1 MPRWTRHLPRAALF
15 TSLAALAVACTDRTP
30 TGARPDPQGPTGP
43 DGEPVTLQALQCHA
57 SRRTLSVTC
66 GPAAP
71 EVPGG
76 PAADKIVIGGPG
88 LYVNLVIS
96 NEAYNNVTERFTFD
110 VALQN
115 LIEQP
120 LGTTNGL
127 TLSPAPSGIKIFFHN
142 GPVVVSGTGAAS
154 VIPDGFGSFTGQE
167 QPYYQYGNTV
177 LEQNETSAAKPWKI
191 AMPPSATDIDFVLF
205 VLAPVPW
212 PDGYITLDGQ
222 FPGAYYGDLVPG
234 ETHAMTAVVKTR
246 MGEVVPGAVVT
257 YGTTNPYCATVT
269 AAGVVKGVRAQSCT
283 ITATSGART
292 GAMEYDVTGIVR
304 TWDGSVS
311 TSWGTGGNW
320 VGGLVPAAVDSVL
333 IPAAPANQPTLVA
346 DTDIGG
352 VEVEDGATLNL
363 GPFRLS
369 VSADLATG
377 ATPGSGVVAA
387 GGRLVLAGTGTVRGR
402 VSDFR
407 VLGSYALSGPL
418 AALAPDNVD
427 AGTLQVDAYE
437 LTIDAQ

>member
-57 SRRTLSVTC
+57 SRHTLSVTC
-66 GPAAP
+66 GPASP
-71 EVPGG
+71 ETGG
-76 PAADKIVIGGPG
+76 VAADKIIVGGQG
-88 LYVNLVIS
+88 LYVNLIIS
-96 NEAYNNVTERFTFD
+96 NEAYNDVTERFTFD

-120 LGTTNGL
+120 MGTTSGL
-127 TLSPAPSGIKIFFHN
+127 TLAPAPSGIRIFFHS

-154 VIPDGFGSFTGQE
+154 VIPDGFGAFTGE
-167 QPYYQYGNTV
+167 DQPYYQYNNTV

-191 AMPPSATDIDFVLF
+191 AMPPTATDVDFVLY
-205 VLAPVPW
+205 VLTPVPW
-212 PDGYITLDGQ
+212 PDGYVTLDGQ
-222 FPGAYYGDLVPG
+222 FPGAYYGDMVPG

-246 MGEVVPGAVVT
+246 VGAVVPGAVVT
-257 YGTTNPYCATVT
+257 YGTTDPYCATVT
-269 AAGVVKGVRAQSCT
+269 AAGVVKGVRAQTCT
-283 ITATSGART
+283 ITATSGVQT
-292 GAMEYDVTGIVR
+292 GAMEYDVTGTVR
-304 TWDGSVS
+304 IWDGSVS
-311 TSWGTGGNW
+311 ASWGVGGNW
-320 VGGLVPAAVDSVL
+320 TGGLVPAAVDSVL
-333 IPAAPANQPTLVA
+333 IPAAAPSQPALVA

-363 GPFRLS
+363 GAFRLT
-369 VSADLATG
+369 VSANLATG

-407 VLGSYALSGPL
+407 VTGSYALSGAL

-427 AGTLQVDAYE
+427 AGTLQSDAFE